1 MTEPTTTLTDYA
13 IAVFGFIFAAFLLR
27 VGWRRQRSVCLWAV
41 AFGFVAIAA
50 GLGGTCHGFV
60 RQLGTPLAS
69 CLWDLMIYA
78 LSLASFALLTGTIF
92 GTVPQRQQN
101 WMLAAT
107 FTKSLLTWTS
117 LLYQPSFTIAA
128 CDYGAAIAAALILHL
143 RSLTQA
149 TAPILLAQPAK
160 LQRPH
165 LQQPKLRRADLW
177 MIIGILISGLA
188 IGVLSSQFTFALH
201 FNQNDLYHLVQLVGL
216 GALYQGA
223 KQLQDR

>member
-13 IAVFGFIFAAFLLR
+13 IAVFGFIFAVFLLR
-27 VGWRRQRSVCLWAV
+27 VGWRRQRSVCLWAI

-60 RQLGTPLAS
+60 RQLGIPLTS

-92 GTVPQRQQN
+92 STVPQPRQH

-128 CDYGAAIAAALILHL
+128 CDYGAAIAIALILHL

-149 TAPILLAQPAK
+149 AAPTLLVQQAK
-160 LQRPH
+160 RQRPEM
-165 LQQPKLRRADLW
+165 RRADLW